1 MLDILR
7 KVYPNARGTIIA
19 SAPDE
24 RAAQEL
30 IDRQIKADEKL
41 LRGLFG
47 DLVGEPVK
55 HAYPSIGTRVFGYEV
70 VARLDGQVAGAVA
83 VWANLQD

>member
-1 MLDILR
+1 MLDVIR
-7 KVYPNARGTIIA
+7 KVYPNARGTVIA
-19 SAPDE
+19 SVPDE
-24 RAAQEL
+24 RAAQKL
-30 IDRQIKADEKL
+30 IDRQIKADQKL

-55 HAYPSIGTRVFGYEV
+55 YAYPSIGTGVFGCEV